1 LQPTTPSRQ
10 LKKIIKSEIYKANPD
25 INPRKMYTH
34 KIYDLCAI
42 AKANHIHVPKGI
54 EEKAGFLDPTFFPNL
69 RKAIP
74 HF

>member
-1 LQPTTPSRQ
+1 
-10 LKKIIKSEIYKANPD
+10 
-25 INPRKMYTH
+25 MYTH

-54 EEKAGFLDPTFFPNL
+54 EEKAGFLDPTFFPNI

-74 HF
+74 RF